1 MSCRRPICPALLL
14 AALLSVPAQAQIESI
29 PWTTNIEAAKAEARR
44 SGRFVLVHFFT
55 EDCPPCKALEQNVF
69 AQPEVGN
76 ALTPQFVFVKLNA
89 NDNPATAGSMGI
101 NRVPTDVIITPDGEV
116 IGKLIS
122 PATPMAYISE
132 LTQVVSKFASRSGQG
147 YAGAVASAPQ
157 PSQLNSVYAGL
168 QISPSTP
175 PALGETS
182 QPIADNRFAA
192 RTPFGAPPVGRQ
204 PAAPTFASA
213 GELPPAASPPATPTL
228 PASQPQPSMINNQF
242 AQAAPAAAQPAAS
255 FGAGALDPNTARY
268 APGPTMPPSG
278 AVAGPAFSAPAP
290 TPAANSPATKPY
302 VTTTPGLPVGNSPQT
317 PPLLT
322 YSPSATPDPQQL
334 PPGAMPLGFDGY
346 CPVSMRNSNLT
357 KWVPGNPQF
366 GVQHR
371 GRTYW
376 FAGPQEKQQFWAN
389 PDFYAPALSGLD
401 PVLAIDHRQQV
412 SGRREH
418 SVDYDNVFYLFASE
432 ASLQQFTA
440 NPERYAAGV
449 RQAMGIQ
456 TPRRTLR

>member
-1 MSCRRPICPALLL
+1 LL
-14 AALLSVPAQAQIESI
+14 AALLSLPVQAQTESI
-29 PWTTNIEAAKAEARR
+29 PWTTNIEAAKAEARQT
-44 SGRFVLVHFFT
+44 GRFVLVHFFT
-55 EDCPPCKALEQNVF
+55 EDCAPCKALERNVF

-76 ALTPQFVFVKLNA
+76 ALKTQFVFVKLDA

-101 NRVPTDVIITPDGEV
+101 SRVPTDVVITPDGEV

-122 PATPMAYISE
+122 PATPMAYVSE
-132 LTQVVSKFASRSGQG
+132 LSQLASKYGARSGQA

-157 PSQLNSVYAGL
+157 PSQINSVYAGL
-168 QISPSTP
+168 QIAPSTP
-175 PALGETS
+175 PALGESS
-182 QPIADNRFAA
+182 QPVADNRIAA
-192 RTPFGAPPVGRQ
+192 RTPFGAPPAGR
-204 PAAPTFASA
+204 PPVAPTFAAA
-213 GELPPAASPPATPTL
+213 GVVPPVAAPVTTPTP
-228 PASQPQPSMINNQF
+228 PASQPTPSMINNQF
-242 AQAAPAAAQPAAS
+242 AQTAPVAAPPTAQ
-255 FGAGALDPNTARY
+255 FGAGAFDPNASRY
-268 APGPTMPPSG
+268 APGPTMPPAN
-278 AVAGPAFSAPAP
+278 AVAGPAFATPPP
-290 TPAANSPATKPY
+290 TPAVNPPAANPY
-302 VTTTPGLPVGNSPQT
+302 ATTTPGLPVGNEPQT
-317 PPLLT
+317 PPLIT
-322 YSPSATPDPQQL
+322 YSPNATPDPRQL
-334 PPGAMPLGFDGY
+334 PPGAMPLGFDGF

-389 PDFYAPALSGLD
+389 PDLYAPALSGLD
-401 PVLAIDHRQQV
+401 SVLAIDHRQQV
-412 SGRREH
+412 PGRREH
-418 SVDYDNVFYLFASE
+418 SVDYDNVFYMFSSE